1 MWTSL
6 EALMLSHALDT
17 HMYLDKPKDSEW
29 IHILLAY
36 LKTYVESAGME
47 LLIHE
52 EDKVAYIYQ
61 LVDSLKVSAD
71 QLDSGTTS
79 RLTRL
84 VAFDDVRHRSGSP
97 RPSRHINQDFK

>member
-17 HMYLDKPKDSEW
+17 HTYLDKSKDSEW

-36 LKTYVESAGME
+36 LKTYVESVGME
-47 LLIHE
+47 LLMHE
-52 EDKVAYIYQ
+52 ENKVAYISQ
-61 LVDSLKVSAD
+61 LVDGLKSAAS

-79 RLTRL
+79 CLT
-84 VAFDDVRHRSGSP
+84 
-97 RPSRHINQDFK
+97 